1 MIKYNKKALFY
12 IIRGCVYTMSL
23 QTKYIAGIS
32 LGVMGVGFAASIPFQ
47 GTVAGEIIQGGFE
60 AGLVGGLADWFAVT
74 ALFRHPLGIPIPHT
88 ALLPKNRKRVTKGLV
103 STLEN
108 EWLTKESITSKVKEM
123 QLAQMV
129 LQIAEKELQS
139 DAVKKGIVT
148 IAEKAI
154 VTIDTEKL
162 AVIIE
167 KELKTYLHT
176 TNTSN
181 ILQVLVDQ
189 LVVQEYD
196 EHTLDYIL
204 VKVKDWTA
212 QDEARYQLGSLGMK
226 AMENIKV
233 DGFLQFTLKSFM
245 NIVDEDKIGGILQKF
260 IISNINSLQDADNS
274 TRQLILAKIRQEI
287 INVKENEA
295 LLQELENWKEKWIAN
310 WNATDKIKEMLE
322 QVQQRAVTFVNNEEF
337 ADKYV
342 IPFLQTQMNKIKED
356 EQTVQKI
363 EDWLQK
369 QVVNIVENNHSK
381 IGKLVQENLD
391 KLDDKTL
398 IEMIENNV
406 GKDLQWIRV
415 NGAVCGFMIG
425 LVLEG
430 IKAII

>member
-1 MIKYNKKALFY
+1 
-12 IIRGCVYTMSL
+12 MSL

-74 ALFRHPLGIPIPHT
+74 ALFRHPMGMASPHT
-88 ALLPKNRKRVTKGLV
+88 ALLPKNRKRGTKGLIN
-103 STLEN
+103 TLEN
-108 EWLTKESITSKVKEM
+108 EWLTKESITNKVKEM

-129 LQIAEKELQS
+129 LQIAEREMQS
-139 DAVKKGIVT
+139 DVVKKGIVT

-154 VTIDTEKL
+154 VSIDTEKL
-162 AVIIE
+162 AVIFE

-176 TNTSN
+176 INTSN
-181 ILQVLVDQ
+181 MLQVLVDQ

-196 EHTLDYIL
+196 EKTLDYIL

-310 WNATDKIKEMLE
+310 WDGTEKIKEMLE

-363 EDWLQK
+363 EEWLQN
-369 QVVNIVENNHSK
+369 QVVKLVENNHSK
-381 IGKLVQENLD
+381 IGKLVKENLD

>member
-1 MIKYNKKALFY
+1 
-12 IIRGCVYTMSL
+12 MSL

-74 ALFRHPLGIPIPHT
+74 ALFRHPMGIPIPHT
-88 ALLPKNRKRVTKGLV
+88 ALLPKNRKRVTKGLIN
-103 STLEN
+103 TLEN
-108 EWLTKESITSKVKEM
+108 EWLTKESITNKVKEM

-129 LQIAEKELQS
+129 LQIAEREMQS

-154 VTIDTEKL
+154 VSIDTEKL

-176 TNTSN
+176 INTNN

-196 EHTLDYIL
+196 EKTLDYIL

-260 IISNINSLQDADNS
+260 IISNINSLQEVDNG

-322 QVQQRAVTFVNNEEF
+322 QVQQRAVAFVNNEEF

-342 IPFLQTQMNKIKED
+342 IPFLQKQMNKIKED

-363 EDWLQK
+363 EEWLQK
-369 QVVNIVENNHSK
+369 QVVSLVEKNHSE

>member
-1 MIKYNKKALFY
+1 
-12 IIRGCVYTMSL
+12 MSL

-47 GTVAGEIIQGGFE
+47 GTIAGEIIQGGFE

-74 ALFRHPLGIPIPHT
+74 ALFRHPMGIPIPHT
-88 ALLPKNRKRVTKGLV
+88 ALLPKNRKRVTKGLIH
-103 STLEN
+103 TLEN
-108 EWLTKESITSKVKEM
+108 EWLTKESITNKVKEM

-129 LQIAEKELQS
+129 LQIAEREMQS

-154 VTIDTEKL
+154 VSIDTEKL

-167 KELKTYLHT
+167 KELKAYLHT
-176 TNTSN
+176 INTSN

-196 EHTLDYIL
+196 EKTLDYIL

-260 IISNINSLQDADNS
+260 IISNINSLQDADNG
-274 TRQLILAKIRQEI
+274 TRQLILSKIRQEI

-310 WNATDKIKEMLE
+310 WDATDKIKEMLE
-322 QVQQRAVTFVNNEEF
+322 QVQQRAIIFVKNEEF
-337 ADKYV
+337 TDKYV

-369 QVVNIVENNHSK
+369 QVVTLVEKNHSK

-425 LVLEG
+425 LILEG

>member
-1 MIKYNKKALFY
+1 
-12 IIRGCVYTMSL
+12 MSL

-74 ALFRHPLGIPIPHT
+74 ALFRHPMGIPIPHT
-88 ALLPKNRKRVTKGLV
+88 ALLPKNRKRVTKGLIH
-103 STLEN
+103 TLEN
-108 EWLTKESITSKVKEM
+108 EWLTKESITNKVKEM

-129 LQIAEKELQS
+129 LQIAEREMQS

-154 VTIDTEKL
+154 VSIDTAKL

-176 TNTSN
+176 INTSN

-189 LVVQEYD
+189 LVLQEYD
-196 EHTLDYIL
+196 EKTLDYIL

-274 TRQLILAKIRQEI
+274 TRQLILGKIRQEI

-322 QVQQRAVTFVNNEEF
+322 QVQQKAVTFVNNEEF
-337 ADKYV
+337 TDKYV

-363 EDWLQK
+363 EEWLQK
-369 QVVNIVENNHSK
+369 QVVTLVEKNHSK

>member
-1 MIKYNKKALFY
+1 
-12 IIRGCVYTMSL
+12 MSL

-74 ALFRHPLGIPIPHT
+74 ALFRHPMGIPIPHT
-88 ALLPKNRKRVTKGLV
+88 ALLPKNRKRVTKGLIH
-103 STLEN
+103 TLEN
-108 EWLTKESITSKVKEM
+108 EWLTKESITNKVKEM

-129 LQIAEKELQS
+129 LQIAEREMQS

-176 TNTSN
+176 INTSN

-196 EHTLDYIL
+196 EKTLDYIL

-260 IISNINSLQDADNS
+260 IISNINSLQEADNS

-295 LLQELENWKEKWIAN
+295 LLKELENWKEKWIAN

-322 QVQQRAVTFVNNEEF
+322 QVQQRAVAFVNNEEF

-342 IPFLQTQMNKIKED
+342 IPFLQKQMNKIKED

-363 EDWLQK
+363 EEWLQK
-369 QVVNIVENNHSK
+369 QVVTLVEKNHSK

-430 IKAII
+430 VKAII

>member
-1 MIKYNKKALFY
+1 
-12 IIRGCVYTMSL
+12 MSL

-74 ALFRHPLGIPIPHT
+74 ALFRHPMGIPIPHT
-88 ALLPKNRKRVTKGLV
+88 ALLPKNRKRVTKGLIH
-103 STLEN
+103 TLEN
-108 EWLTKESITSKVKEM
+108 EWLTKESITNKVKEM

-129 LQIAEKELQS
+129 LQIAEREIQS

-148 IAEKAI
+148 IVEKAI

-176 TNTSN
+176 INTSN

-196 EHTLDYIL
+196 EKTLDHIL

-322 QVQQRAVTFVNNEEF
+322 QVQQRAVTFVKNEEF

-342 IPFLQTQMNKIKED
+342 IPFLQKQMNQIKED
-356 EQTVQKI
+356 EMTVQKI

-369 QVVNIVENNHSK
+369 QVVNLVEKNHSK

-425 LVLEG
+425 LILEG

>member
-1 MIKYNKKALFY
+1 
-12 IIRGCVYTMSL
+12 MSL

-74 ALFRHPLGIPIPHT
+74 ALFRHPMGIPIPHT
-88 ALLPKNRKRVTKGLV
+88 ALLPKNRKRVTKGLIH
-103 STLEN
+103 TLEN
-108 EWLTKESITSKVKEM
+108 EWLTKESITNKVKEM

-129 LQIAEKELQS
+129 LQIAEKEMQS
-139 DAVKKGIVT
+139 DAVKKGIVK

-154 VTIDTEKL
+154 VSIDTEKL

-176 TNTSN
+176 INTSN

-196 EHTLDYIL
+196 EKTLDYIL

-212 QDEARYQLGSLGMK
+212 QAEARYQLGSLGMK

-295 LLQELENWKEKWIAN
+295 LLQELENWKEKWISN

-322 QVQQRAVTFVNNEEF
+322 QVQQKAVTFVNNEEF
-337 ADKYV
+337 TDKYV
-342 IPFLQTQMNKIKED
+342 IPFLQIQMNKIKED
-356 EQTVQKI
+356 EMTVQKI
-363 EDWLQK
+363 EEWLQK
-369 QVVNIVENNHSK
+369 QVVKLVENNHSK
-381 IGKLVQENLD
+381 IGKLVQENFD

>member
-1 MIKYNKKALFY
+1 
-12 IIRGCVYTMSL
+12 MSL

-74 ALFRHPLGIPIPHT
+74 ALFRHPMGIPIPHT
-88 ALLPKNRKRVTKGLV
+88 ALLPKNRKRVTKGLIN
-103 STLEN
+103 TLEN
-108 EWLTKESITSKVKEM
+108 EWLTKESITNKVKEI

-129 LQIAEKELQS
+129 LQIAEREMQS

-154 VTIDTEKL
+154 VSIDTEKL

-167 KELKTYLHT
+167 KEMKTYLHT
-176 TNTSN
+176 INTSN

-196 EHTLDYIL
+196 EKTLDYIL

-274 TRQLILAKIRQEI
+274 TRQLVLAKIRQEI

-295 LLQELENWKEKWIAN
+295 LLKELENWKEKWIAN
-310 WNATDKIKEMLE
+310 WDATDKIKEMLE
-322 QVQQRAVTFVNNEEF
+322 QVQQRAITFVKNEEF
-337 ADKYV
+337 TDKYV

-369 QVVNIVENNHSK
+369 QVVTLVEKNHSK

>member
-1 MIKYNKKALFY
+1 
-12 IIRGCVYTMSL
+12 MSL

-74 ALFRHPLGIPIPHT
+74 ALFRHPMGIPIPHT
-88 ALLPKNRKRVTKGLV
+88 ALLPKNRKRVTKGLIN
-103 STLEN
+103 TLEN
-108 EWLTKESITSKVKEM
+108 EWLTKESITNKVKEM

-129 LQIAEKELQS
+129 LQIAEREMQS
-139 DAVKKGIVT
+139 DAVKKGIVA

-154 VTIDTEKL
+154 VSIDTEKL

-176 TNTSN
+176 INTSN

-196 EHTLDYIL
+196 EKTLDYIL

-245 NIVDEDKIGGILQKF
+245 NIVDEDKVGGILQKF

-287 INVKENEA
+287 INVKENKA

-322 QVQQRAVTFVNNEEF
+322 QVQQKAVAFVNNEEF

-342 IPFLQTQMNKIKED
+342 IPFLQTQMNKIKDD
-356 EQTVQKI
+356 EVTVQKI

-369 QVVNIVENNHSK
+369 QVVKLVENNHSK

>member
-1 MIKYNKKALFY
+1 
-12 IIRGCVYTMSL
+12 MSL

-74 ALFRHPLGIPIPHT
+74 ALFRHPMGIPIPHT
-88 ALLPKNRKRVTKGLV
+88 ALLPKNRKRVTKGLIH
-103 STLEN
+103 TLEN
-108 EWLTKESITSKVKEM
+108 EWLTKESITNKVKEM

-129 LQIAEKELQS
+129 LQIAEREMQS

-176 TNTSN
+176 INTSN

-196 EHTLDYIL
+196 EKTLDYIL

-260 IISNINSLQDADNS
+260 IISNINSLQEADNS

-295 LLQELENWKEKWIAN
+295 LLKELENWKEKWIAN

-322 QVQQRAVTFVNNEEF
+322 QVQQRAVAFVNNEEF

-342 IPFLQTQMNKIKED
+342 IPFLQKQMNKIKED

-363 EDWLQK
+363 EEWLQK
-369 QVVNIVENNHSK
+369 QVVTLVEKNHSK

>member
-1 MIKYNKKALFY
+1 
-12 IIRGCVYTMSL
+12 MSL

-74 ALFRHPLGIPIPHT
+74 ALFRHPMGIPIPHT
-88 ALLPKNRKRVTKGLV
+88 ALLPKNRKRVTKGLIH
-103 STLEN
+103 TLEN
-108 EWLTKESITSKVKEM
+108 EWLTKESITNKVKDM

-129 LQIAEKELQS
+129 LQIAEREMQS

-154 VTIDTEKL
+154 VSIDTEKL

-176 TNTSN
+176 INTSN

-196 EHTLDYIL
+196 EKTLDYIL

-274 TRQLILAKIRQEI
+274 TRQLILSKIRQEI

-310 WNATDKIKEMLE
+310 WDATDKIKEMLE
-322 QVQQRAVTFVNNEEF
+322 QVQQRAITFVKNEEF
-337 ADKYV
+337 ANKYV

-363 EDWLQK
+363 EEWLQK
-369 QVVNIVENNHSK
+369 QVVTLVEKNHSK

>member
-1 MIKYNKKALFY
+1 
-12 IIRGCVYTMSL
+12 MSL

-47 GTVAGEIIQGGFE
+47 GTIAGEIIQGGFE

-74 ALFRHPLGIPIPHT
+74 ALFRHPMGIPIPHT
-88 ALLPKNRKRVTKGLV
+88 ALLPKNRKRVTKGLIN
-103 STLEN
+103 TLEN
-108 EWLTKESITSKVKEM
+108 EWLTKESITNKVKEM

-129 LQIAEKELQS
+129 LQIAEREIQS

-154 VTIDTEKL
+154 VSIDTEKL

-176 TNTSN
+176 INTSN

-196 EHTLDYIL
+196 EKTLDYIL

-322 QVQQRAVTFVNNEEF
+322 QVQQRAVAFVNNEEF

-342 IPFLQTQMNKIKED
+342 NPFLQKQMNKIKED

-369 QVVNIVENNHSK
+369 QVVSLVEKNHSK

>member
-1 MIKYNKKALFY
+1 
-12 IIRGCVYTMSL
+12 MSL

-32 LGVMGVGFAASIPFQ
+32 LGVMGIGFAASIPFQ

-74 ALFRHPLGIPIPHT
+74 ALFRHPMGIPIPHT
-88 ALLPKNRKRVTKGLV
+88 ALLPKNRKRVTKGLIN
-103 STLEN
+103 TLEN
-108 EWLTKESITSKVKEM
+108 EWLTKESITNKVKEM

-129 LQIAEKELQS
+129 LQIAEREMQS

-154 VTIDTEKL
+154 VSIDTEKL

-176 TNTSN
+176 INTSN

-196 EHTLDYIL
+196 EKTLDYIL

-260 IISNINSLQDADNS
+260 IISNINSLQDVDNS

-322 QVQQRAVTFVNNEEF
+322 QVQQKAVAFVNNEEF

-342 IPFLQTQMNKIKED
+342 IPFLQKQMNKIKDD
-356 EQTVQKI
+356 EVTVQKI

-369 QVVNIVENNHSK
+369 QVVKLVENNHSK

>member
-1 MIKYNKKALFY
+1 
-12 IIRGCVYTMSL
+12 MSL

-129 LQIAEKELQS
+129 LEIAEKELQS

-154 VTIDTEKL
+154 LQIDTEKL

-176 TNTSN
+176 INTSN

-196 EHTLDYIL
+196 EKTLDYIL

-287 INVKENEA
+287 INVKENES
-295 LLQELENWKEKWIAN
+295 LLQELENWKEKWITN
-310 WNATDKIKEMLE
+310 WDATDKIKEMLE
-322 QVQQRAVTFVNNEEF
+322 QVQQRAVTFVKNEEF

-342 IPFLQTQMNKIKED
+342 VPFLQTQMNKIKED
-356 EQTVQKI
+356 ELTVQKI

-369 QVVNIVENNHSK
+369 QVVAIVEKNHSK

>member
-1 MIKYNKKALFY
+1 
-12 IIRGCVYTMSL
+12 MSL

-74 ALFRHPLGIPIPHT
+74 ALFRHPMGIPIPHT
-88 ALLPKNRKRVTKGLV
+88 ALLPKNRKRVTKGLIH
-103 STLEN
+103 TLEN
-108 EWLTKESITSKVKEM
+108 EWLTKESITNKVKEM

-129 LQIAEKELQS
+129 LQIAEREIQS

-176 TNTSN
+176 INTSN

-196 EHTLDYIL
+196 EKTLDHIL

-322 QVQQRAVTFVNNEEF
+322 QVQQRAVTFVKNEEF

-342 IPFLQTQMNKIKED
+342 IPFLQKQMNQIKED
-356 EQTVQKI
+356 EMTVRKI

-369 QVVNIVENNHSK
+369 QVVNLVEKNHSK

-425 LVLEG
+425 LILEG

>member
-1 MIKYNKKALFY
+1 
-12 IIRGCVYTMSL
+12 MSL

-74 ALFRHPLGIPIPHT
+74 ALFRHPMGIPIPHT
-88 ALLPKNRKRVTKGLV
+88 ALLPKNRKRVTKGLIH
-103 STLEN
+103 TLEN
-108 EWLTKESITSKVKEM
+108 EWLTKESITNKVKEM

-129 LQIAEKELQS
+129 LQIAEREMQS
-139 DAVKKGIVT
+139 DAVKKGIVK

-176 TNTSN
+176 INTSN

-196 EHTLDYIL
+196 EKTLDYIL

-274 TRQLILAKIRQEI
+274 TRQLILSKIRQEI

-322 QVQQRAVTFVNNEEF
+322 QVQQRAITFVKNEEF
-337 ADKYV
+337 TDKYV

-369 QVVNIVENNHSK
+369 QVVTLVEKNHSK

>member
-1 MIKYNKKALFY
+1 
-12 IIRGCVYTMSL
+12 MSL

-74 ALFRHPLGIPIPHT
+74 ALFRHPMGIPIPHT
-88 ALLPKNRKRVTKGLV
+88 ALLPKNRKRVTKGLIN
-103 STLEN
+103 TLEN
-108 EWLTKESITSKVKEM
+108 EWLTKESITNKVKEM

-129 LQIAEKELQS
+129 LQIAEREMQS
-139 DAVKKGIVT
+139 NAVKKGIVT

-176 TNTSN
+176 INTSN

-196 EHTLDYIL
+196 EKTLDYIL

-212 QDEARYQLGSLGMK
+212 QDEARYQLGSLGIK

-310 WNATDKIKEMLE
+310 WDGTDKIKEMLE
-322 QVQQRAVTFVNNEEF
+322 QVKQRAVAFVNNEEF

-342 IPFLQTQMNKIKED
+342 LPFLQKQMNKIKED
-356 EQTVQKI
+356 EMTVQKI
-363 EDWLQK
+363 EEWLQN
-369 QVVNIVENNHSK
+369 QVVTLVEKNHSK
-381 IGKLVQENLD
+381 IGKLAQENLD

>member
-1 MIKYNKKALFY
+1 
-12 IIRGCVYTMSL
+12 MSL

-74 ALFRHPLGIPIPHT
+74 ALFRHPMGIPIPHT
-88 ALLPKNRKRVTKGLV
+88 ALLPKNRKRVTKGLIN
-103 STLEN
+103 TLEN
-108 EWLTKESITSKVKEM
+108 EWLTKESITNKVKEM

-129 LQIAEKELQS
+129 LQIAEREMQS

-154 VTIDTEKL
+154 VSIDTEKL

-176 TNTSN
+176 INTSN

-196 EHTLDYIL
+196 EKTLDYIL

-260 IISNINSLQDADNS
+260 IISNISSLQDADNS

-295 LLQELENWKEKWIAN
+295 LLQELENWKEKWISN
-310 WNATDKIKEMLE
+310 WNGTEKIKEMLE

-363 EDWLQK
+363 EEWLQK
-369 QVVNIVENNHSK
+369 QVVKLVENNHSK

>member
-1 MIKYNKKALFY
+1 
-12 IIRGCVYTMSL
+12 MSL

-74 ALFRHPLGIPIPHT
+74 ALFRHPMGIPIPHT
-88 ALLPKNRKRVTKGLV
+88 ALLPKNRKRVTKGLIN
-103 STLEN
+103 TLEN
-108 EWLTKESITSKVKEM
+108 EWLTKESITNKVKEM

-129 LQIAEKELQS
+129 LQIAEREMQS
-139 DAVKKGIVT
+139 DAVKKGIVA

-154 VTIDTEKL
+154 VSIDTEKL
-162 AVIIE
+162 AVIFE

-176 TNTSN
+176 INTSN

-196 EHTLDYIL
+196 EKTLDYIL

-245 NIVDEDKIGGILQKF
+245 NIVDEDKVGGILQKF

-322 QVQQRAVTFVNNEEF
+322 QVQQKAVAFVNNEEF

-342 IPFLQTQMNKIKED
+342 IPFLQIQMNKIKDD
-356 EQTVQKI
+356 EVTVQKI

-369 QVVNIVENNHSK
+369 QVVKLVENNHSK

>member
-1 MIKYNKKALFY
+1 
-12 IIRGCVYTMSL
+12 MSL

-74 ALFRHPLGIPIPHT
+74 ALFRHPMGIPIPHT
-88 ALLPKNRKRVTKGLV
+88 ALLPKNRKRVTKGLIN
-103 STLEN
+103 TLEN
-108 EWLTKESITSKVKEM
+108 EWLTKESITNKVKEM

-129 LQIAEKELQS
+129 LQIAEREMQS

-154 VTIDTEKL
+154 LSIDTEKL

-176 TNTSN
+176 INTSN
-181 ILQVLVDQ
+181 MLQVLVDQ

-196 EHTLDYIL
+196 EKTLDYIL

-260 IISNINSLQDADNS
+260 IISNISSLQDADNS

-310 WNATDKIKEMLE
+310 WNGTEKIKEMLE

-363 EDWLQK
+363 EEWLQK
-369 QVVNIVENNHSK
+369 QVVKLVENNHSK

>member
-1 MIKYNKKALFY
+1 M
-12 IIRGCVYTMSL
+12 YTMSL

-74 ALFRHPLGIPIPHT
+74 ALFRHPMGIPIPHT
-88 ALLPKNRKRVTKGLV
+88 ALLPKNRKRVTKGLIN
-103 STLEN
+103 TLEN
-108 EWLTKESITSKVKEM
+108 EWLTKESITNKVKEM

-129 LQIAEKELQS
+129 LQIAEREMQS
-139 DAVKKGIVT
+139 DAVKKGIVA

-154 VTIDTEKL
+154 VSIDTEKL

-176 TNTSN
+176 MNTSN

-196 EHTLDYIL
+196 EKTLDYIL

-245 NIVDEDKIGGILQKF
+245 NIVDEDKVGGILQKF

-322 QVQQRAVTFVNNEEF
+322 QVQQKAVVFVNNEEF

-342 IPFLQTQMNKIKED
+342 IPFLQTQMNQIKDD
-356 EQTVQKI
+356 EVTVQKI

-369 QVVNIVENNHSK
+369 QVVKLVENNHSK

>member
-1 MIKYNKKALFY
+1 
-12 IIRGCVYTMSL
+12 MSL

-47 GTVAGEIIQGGFE
+47 GTIAGEIIQGGFE

-74 ALFRHPLGIPIPHT
+74 ALFRHPMGIPIPHT
-88 ALLPKNRKRVTKGLV
+88 ALLPKNRKRVTKGLIN
-103 STLEN
+103 TLEN
-108 EWLTKESITSKVKEM
+108 EWLTKESITNKVKEM

-129 LQIAEKELQS
+129 LQIAEREMQS

-154 VTIDTEKL
+154 VSIDTEKL

-176 TNTSN
+176 INTNN

-189 LVVQEYD
+189 LVVQKYD
-196 EHTLDYIL
+196 EKTLDYIL

-260 IISNINSLQDADNS
+260 IISNINSLQEADNS

-322 QVQQRAVTFVNNEEF
+322 QVQQRAVAFVNNEEF

-342 IPFLQTQMNKIKED
+342 IPFLQKQMNKIKED

-363 EDWLQK
+363 EKWLQK
-369 QVVNIVENNHSK
+369 QVVTLVEKNHSK

>member
-1 MIKYNKKALFY
+1 
-12 IIRGCVYTMSL
+12 MSL

-74 ALFRHPLGIPIPHT
+74 ALFRHPMGIPIPHT
-88 ALLPKNRKRVTKGLV
+88 ALLPKNRKRVTKGLIN
-103 STLEN
+103 TLEN
-108 EWLTKESITSKVKEM
+108 EWLTKESITNKVKEM
-123 QLAQMV
+123 QLVQMV
-129 LQIAEKELQS
+129 LQIAEREMQS

-154 VTIDTEKL
+154 VSIDTEKL

-176 TNTSN
+176 INTSN

-189 LVVQEYD
+189 LVVREYD
-196 EHTLDYIL
+196 EKTLDYIL

-260 IISNINSLQDADNS
+260 IISNISSLQDADNS

-287 INVKENEA
+287 INVKGNEA

-310 WNATDKIKEMLE
+310 WNGTEKIKEMLE

-363 EDWLQK
+363 EEWLQK
-369 QVVNIVENNHSK
+369 QVVKLVENNHSK

>member
-1 MIKYNKKALFY
+1 
-12 IIRGCVYTMSL
+12 MSL

-74 ALFRHPLGIPIPHT
+74 ALFRHPMGIPIPHT
-88 ALLPKNRKRVTKGLV
+88 ALLPKNRKRVTKGLIH
-103 STLEN
+103 TLEN
-108 EWLTKESITSKVKEM
+108 EWLTKESITNKVKEM

-129 LQIAEKELQS
+129 LQIAEREMQS
-139 DAVKKGIVT
+139 DAVKKGIVK
-148 IAEKAI
+148 IAEKAV

-176 TNTSN
+176 INTSN

-196 EHTLDYIL
+196 EKTLDYIL

-260 IISNINSLQDADNS
+260 IISNINSLQDVDNS
-274 TRQLILAKIRQEI
+274 TRQLILSKIRQEI

-322 QVQQRAVTFVNNEEF
+322 QVQQRAITFVKNEEF
-337 ADKYV
+337 TDKYV

-369 QVVNIVENNHSK
+369 QVVTLVEKNHSK

>member
-1 MIKYNKKALFY
+1 
-12 IIRGCVYTMSL
+12 MSL

-74 ALFRHPLGIPIPHT
+74 ALFRHPMGIPIPHT
-88 ALLPKNRKRVTKGLV
+88 ALLPKNRKRVTKGLIN
-103 STLEN
+103 TLEN
-108 EWLTKESITSKVKEM
+108 EWLTKESITNKVKEM

-129 LQIAEKELQS
+129 LQIAEREMQS

-154 VTIDTEKL
+154 VSIDTEKL

-176 TNTSN
+176 MNTSN

-196 EHTLDYIL
+196 EKTLDYIL

-245 NIVDEDKIGGILQKF
+245 NIVDEDKVGGILQKF

-322 QVQQRAVTFVNNEEF
+322 QVQQKAVVFVNNEEF

-342 IPFLQTQMNKIKED
+342 IPFLQTQMNQIKDD
-356 EQTVQKI
+356 EVTVQKI

-369 QVVNIVENNHSK
+369 QVVKLVENNHSK

>member
-1 MIKYNKKALFY
+1 
-12 IIRGCVYTMSL
+12 MSL

-74 ALFRHPLGIPIPHT
+74 ALFRHPMGIPIPHT
-88 ALLPKNRKRVTKGLV
+88 ALLPKNRKRVTKGLIN
-103 STLEN
+103 TLEN
-108 EWLTKESITSKVKEM
+108 EWLTKESITNKVKEM

-129 LQIAEKELQS
+129 LQIAEREMQS

-154 VTIDTEKL
+154 LSIDTEKL

-176 TNTSN
+176 INTSN
-181 ILQVLVDQ
+181 MLQVLVDQ

-196 EHTLDYIL
+196 EKTLDYIL

-310 WNATDKIKEMLE
+310 WDGTEKIKEMLE

-363 EDWLQK
+363 EEWLQK
-369 QVVNIVENNHSK
+369 QVVKLVENNHSK

>member
-1 MIKYNKKALFY
+1 
-12 IIRGCVYTMSL
+12 MSL

-47 GTVAGEIIQGGFE
+47 GTIAGEIIQGGFE

-74 ALFRHPLGIPIPHT
+74 ALFRHPMGIPIPHT
-88 ALLPKNRKRVTKGLV
+88 ALLPKNRKRVTKGLIH
-103 STLEN
+103 TLEN
-108 EWLTKESITSKVKEM
+108 EWLTKESITNKVKEM

-129 LQIAEKELQS
+129 LQIAEREMQS

-154 VTIDTEKL
+154 VSIDTEKL

-176 TNTSN
+176 INTSN

-196 EHTLDYIL
+196 EKTLDYIL

-260 IISNINSLQDADNS
+260 IISNINSLQDADNG
-274 TRQLILAKIRQEI
+274 TRQLILSKIRQEI

-310 WNATDKIKEMLE
+310 WDATDKIKEMLE
-322 QVQQRAVTFVNNEEF
+322 QVQQRAVTFVNKEEF
-337 ADKYV
+337 ADIYV

-356 EQTVQKI
+356 EVTVQKI

-369 QVVNIVENNHSK
+369 QVVTLVEKNHSK

-425 LVLEG
+425 LILEG

>member
-1 MIKYNKKALFY
+1 
-12 IIRGCVYTMSL
+12 MSL

-74 ALFRHPLGIPIPHT
+74 ALFRHPMGIPIPHT
-88 ALLPKNRKRVTKGLV
+88 ALLPKNRKRVTKGLIH
-103 STLEN
+103 TLEN
-108 EWLTKESITSKVKEM
+108 EWLTKESITNKVKEM

-129 LQIAEKELQS
+129 LQIAEREMQS

-154 VTIDTEKL
+154 VSIDKEKL

-167 KELKTYLHT
+167 KELKMYLHT
-176 TNTSN
+176 INTSN

-196 EHTLDYIL
+196 EKTLDYIL

-322 QVQQRAVTFVNNEEF
+322 QVQQRAITFVKNEEF
-337 ADKYV
+337 TDKYV

-369 QVVNIVENNHSK
+369 QVVTLVEKNHSK

-425 LVLEG
+425 LILEG

>member
-1 MIKYNKKALFY
+1 
-12 IIRGCVYTMSL
+12 MSL

-74 ALFRHPLGIPIPHT
+74 ALFRHPMGIPIPHT
-88 ALLPKNRKRVTKGLV
+88 ALLPKNRKRVTKGLIN
-103 STLEN
+103 TLEN
-108 EWLTKESITSKVKEM
+108 EWLTKESITNKVKEM
-123 QLAQMV
+123 QLVQMV
-129 LQIAEKELQS
+129 LQIAEREMQS

-176 TNTSN
+176 INTSN

-196 EHTLDYIL
+196 EKTLDYIL

-260 IISNINSLQDADNS
+260 IISNINSLQEADNS

-322 QVQQRAVTFVNNEEF
+322 QVQQRAVAFVNNEEF

-342 IPFLQTQMNKIKED
+342 IPFLQKQMNKIKED

-369 QVVNIVENNHSK
+369 QVVSLVEKNHSK

>member
-1 MIKYNKKALFY
+1 
-12 IIRGCVYTMSL
+12 MSL

-32 LGVMGVGFAASIPFQ
+32 LGIMGVGFAASIPFQ

-74 ALFRHPLGIPIPHT
+74 ALFRHPMGIPIPHT
-88 ALLPKNRKRVTKGLV
+88 ALLPKNRKRVTKGLIH
-103 STLEN
+103 TLEN
-108 EWLTKESITSKVKEM
+108 EWLTKESITNKVKEM

-129 LQIAEKELQS
+129 LQIAEREMQS

-176 TNTSN
+176 INTSN

-196 EHTLDYIL
+196 EKTLDYIL

-212 QDEARYQLGSLGMK
+212 QAEARYQLGSLGMK

-295 LLQELENWKEKWIAN
+295 LLQELENWKEKWISN

-322 QVQQRAVTFVNNEEF
+322 QVQQKAVTFANNEEF
-337 ADKYV
+337 TDKYV

-356 EQTVQKI
+356 EMTVQKI
-363 EDWLQK
+363 EEWLQK
-369 QVVNIVENNHSK
+369 QVVKLVENNHSK

>member
-1 MIKYNKKALFY
+1 
-12 IIRGCVYTMSL
+12 MSL

-74 ALFRHPLGIPIPHT
+74 ALFRHPMGIPIPHT
-88 ALLPKNRKRVTKGLV
+88 ALLPKNRKRVTKGLIH
-103 STLEN
+103 TLEN
-108 EWLTKESITSKVKEM
+108 EWLTKESITNKVKEM

-129 LQIAEKELQS
+129 LQIAEREMQS

-167 KELKTYLHT
+167 KELKAYLHT
-176 TNTSN
+176 INTSN

-196 EHTLDYIL
+196 EKTLDYIL

-274 TRQLILAKIRQEI
+274 TRQLILANIRQEI

-310 WNATDKIKEMLE
+310 WDATDKIKEMLE
-322 QVQQRAVTFVNNEEF
+322 QVQQRAITFVKNEEF
-337 ADKYV
+337 TDKYV
-342 IPFLQTQMNKIKED
+342 MPFLQKQMNKIKED
-356 EQTVQKI
+356 EQIVQKI
-363 EDWLQK
+363 EEWLQK
-369 QVVNIVENNHSK
+369 QVVTLVEKNHSK

-391 KLDDKTL
+391 KLDDRML

>member
-1 MIKYNKKALFY
+1 
-12 IIRGCVYTMSL
+12 MSL

-154 VTIDTEKL
+154 LQIDTEKL

-176 TNTSN
+176 INTSN

-196 EHTLDYIL
+196 EKTLDYIL

-287 INVKENEA
+287 INVKENES
-295 LLQELENWKEKWIAN
+295 LLQELEKWKEKWIAN

-322 QVQQRAVTFVNNEEF
+322 QVQSRVVTFVKNEEF
-337 ADKYV
+337 VDKYV
-342 IPFLQTQMNKIKED
+342 VPFLQTQMNKIKAD
-356 EQTVQKI
+356 ELIVQKI

-369 QVVNIVENNHSK
+369 QVVTIVEKNHSK

>member
-1 MIKYNKKALFY
+1 
-12 IIRGCVYTMSL
+12 MSL

-47 GTVAGEIIQGGFE
+47 GSVAGEIIQGGFE

-74 ALFRHPLGIPIPHT
+74 ALFRHPMGIPIPHT
-88 ALLPKNRKRVTKGLV
+88 ALLPKNRKRVTKGLIN
-103 STLEN
+103 TLEN
-108 EWLTKESITSKVKEM
+108 EWLTKESITNKVKEM

-129 LQIAEKELQS
+129 LQIAEREMQS
-139 DAVKKGIVT
+139 NAVKKGIVT

-154 VTIDTEKL
+154 VSIDTEKL

-176 TNTSN
+176 MNTSN

-196 EHTLDYIL
+196 EKTLDYIL

-295 LLQELENWKEKWIAN
+295 LLQELENWKEKWISN

-322 QVQQRAVTFVNNEEF
+322 QAQQKAVAFVNNEEF

-342 IPFLQTQMNKIKED
+342 IPFLQKQMNKIKDD
-356 EQTVQKI
+356 EVIVQKI

-369 QVVNIVENNHSK
+369 QVVKLVENNHSK

>member
-1 MIKYNKKALFY
+1 
-12 IIRGCVYTMSL
+12 MSL

-74 ALFRHPLGIPIPHT
+74 ALFRHPMGIPIPHT
-88 ALLPKNRKRVTKGLV
+88 ALLPKNRKRVTKGLIN
-103 STLEN
+103 TLEN
-108 EWLTKESITSKVKEM
+108 EWLTKESITNKVKEM

-129 LQIAEKELQS
+129 LQIAEREMQS

-154 VTIDTEKL
+154 VSIDTEKL

-176 TNTSN
+176 INTSN

-196 EHTLDYIL
+196 EKTLDYIL
-204 VKVKDWTA
+204 LKVKDWTA

-274 TRQLILAKIRQEI
+274 TRQLILTKIRQEI

-310 WNATDKIKEMLE
+310 WDATDKIKEMLE
-322 QVQQRAVTFVNNEEF
+322 QVQQRAITFVKNEEF
-337 ADKYV
+337 TDKYV

-363 EDWLQK
+363 EEWLQK
-369 QVVNIVENNHSK
+369 QVVTLVEKNHSK

>member
-1 MIKYNKKALFY
+1 
-12 IIRGCVYTMSL
+12 MSL

-74 ALFRHPLGIPIPHT
+74 ALFRHPMGIPIPHT
-88 ALLPKNRKRVTKGLV
+88 ALLPKNRKRVTKGLIN
-103 STLEN
+103 TLEN
-108 EWLTKESITSKVKEM
+108 EWLTKESITNKVKEM

-129 LQIAEKELQS
+129 LQIAEREMQS

-154 VTIDTEKL
+154 VSIDTEKL

-176 TNTSN
+176 INTNN

-196 EHTLDYIL
+196 EKTLDYIL
-204 VKVKDWTA
+204 VKVKEWTA

-274 TRQLILAKIRQEI
+274 TRQLILSKIRQEI

-295 LLQELENWKEKWIAN
+295 LLQELENCKEKWIAN
-310 WNATDKIKEMLE
+310 WDATDKIKEMLE
-322 QVQQRAVTFVNNEEF
+322 QVQQRAVAFVNNEEF

-342 IPFLQTQMNKIKED
+342 IPFLQKQMNKIKED

-369 QVVNIVENNHSK
+369 QVVSLVEKNHSK

>member
-1 MIKYNKKALFY
+1 
-12 IIRGCVYTMSL
+12 MSL

-154 VTIDTEKL
+154 LQIDTEKL

-176 TNTSN
+176 INTSN

-196 EHTLDYIL
+196 EKTLDYIL

-287 INVKENEA
+287 INVKENES
-295 LLQELENWKEKWIAN
+295 LLQELEKWKEKWIAN
-310 WNATDKIKEMLE
+310 WDATDKIKEMLE
-322 QVQQRAVTFVNNEEF
+322 QVQSRAVTFVKNEEF
-337 ADKYV
+337 VDKYV
-342 IPFLQTQMNKIKED
+342 VPFLQTQMNKIKAD
-356 EQTVQKI
+356 ELIVQKI

-369 QVVNIVENNHSK
+369 QVVTIVEKNHSK

-425 LVLEG
+425 LILEG

>member
-1 MIKYNKKALFY
+1 
-12 IIRGCVYTMSL
+12 MSL

-154 VTIDTEKL
+154 LQIDTEKL

-176 TNTSN
+176 IDTSN
-181 ILQVLVDQ
+181 ILKMLVDQ

-196 EHTLDYIL
+196 EKTLDYIL

-274 TRQLILAKIRQEI
+274 TRQLIVMKIRQEL

-322 QVQQRAVTFVNNEEF
+322 QVQQRAVTFVQNEAF
-337 ADKYV
+337 ANKYLV
-342 IPFLQTQMNKIKED
+342 PFLKTQINKVKED
-356 EQTVQKI
+356 ALTVQKI
-363 EDWLQK
+363 EEWLQK
-369 QVVNIVENNHSK
+369 QVVTLVEKNHSK

-425 LVLEG
+425 VVLEG